1 MMSHK
6 LVASLAACCALVGL
20 AACGSSDNSSTS
32 TAADTGASTSAAA
45 PESSAAKDALIQVI
59 NPLPNVFVDA
69 NNDGAKRAAKRLGLT
84 NVQFTQSDGDAAK
97 EVANINNAVT
107 KGAKA
112 IIINPVSSVG
122 ITPAIEAANAKG
134 VCTIIAYS
142 NIGETANDD
151 VPEGSKAFI
160 GWNELEGGQAVG
172 DALATSMDGK
182 GGVVIIQGLG
192 SDRASQQRE
201 KGARQV
207 WEEKYPGIKV
217 LGVQPAEFDPAKART
232 VMQNFIQR
240 YGDQITGVLA
250 IGDQMGAAAADA
262 VDQSSLKGKVQ
273 IGGFGAEKDF
283 VDRIKEGKAT
293 ATVPFVPI
301 DDYDKAVEL
310 AAQCIDGDKDPVR
323 VKTPD
328 LPIVA
333 KLQST
338 GYVVT
343 KDNVDQWVPQW

>member
-1 MMSHK
+1 MSHK

-32 TAADTGASTSAAA
+32 TAAGTGASTSAAA
-45 PESSAAKDALIQVI
+45 PQSDAAKDALIQVI

-69 NNDGAKRAAKRLGLT
+69 NNEGAKRAAKRLGLT

-172 DALATSMDGK
+172 DALAKSMGGK
-182 GGVVIIQGLG
+182 GGVVIIQGPAMASTSTAATILG
-192 SDRASQQRE
+192 TKDSVDSLICVAAWNTDTSTPTAS
-201 KGARQV
+201 
-207 WEEKYPGIKV
+207 
-217 LGVQPAEFDPAKART
+217 T
-232 VMQNFIQR
+232 VSR
-240 YGDQITGVLA
+240 
-250 IGDQMGAAAADA
+250 MGAATI
-262 VDQSSLKGKVQ
+262 SSTY
-273 IGGFGAEKDF
+273 
-283 VDRIKEGKAT
+283 R
-293 ATVPFVPI
+293 PCWPI
-301 DDYDKAVEL
+301 
-310 AAQCIDGDKDPVR
+310 
-323 VKTPD
+323 VKTC
-328 LPIVA
+328 
-333 KLQST
+333 
-338 GYVVT
+338 
-343 KDNVDQWVPQW
+343 